1 MKRDKPSLNVQEIG
15 EQGLLKL
22 VQSFCPADFVG
33 DDAAVLTPHPG
44 RSLVITTDVLIDGVH
59 FSDQTTSAADAGWRA
74 AAANLSDLAAMGA
87 MPLGITVGL
96 GLPGDTP
103 VLWVEGLYRGL
114 TECLNQYKTPI
125 VGGDLCRSPVL
136 SIAITAFGEAA
147 PHQLIRR
154 STARPGDAIV
164 ATGIHGA
171 SKAGLE
177 LLLHP
182 ELGRSLSESDRALL
196 IHAHQR
202 PKPRLDVVELLWAD
216 CRGQA
221 EGATGAEGATQTSA
235 VQHSPPNTLLS
246 SPTSSPNFPASLPT
260 TPLTPHPSPL
270 TSIAGMDS
278 SDGLADAIVQICR
291 ASGVGARIERSQ
303 IPLPSALPQWVGAE
317 QALEWALYGGEDF
330 ELVLCLPLAGAQTL
344 VRQLGDGVTIIG
356 TITEDP
362 TVWLVDA
369 TGNQPDQP
377 LTLER
382 GFQHFSG

>member
-1 MKRDKPSLNVQEIG
+1 MNVQEIG

-22 VQSFCPADFVG
+22 VQSFCPADCVG
-33 DDAAVLTPHPG
+33 DDAAVLTTHPG

-59 FSDQTTSAADAGWRA
+59 FSEQTTSAADAGWRA

-114 TECLNQYKTPI
+114 TECLNQYDTSI

-147 PHQLIRR
+147 SNQLIRR

-202 PKPRLDVVELLWAD
+202 PKPRLDVVELLWAAGG
-216 CRGQA
+216 RWETGEAQEA
-221 EGATGAEGATQTSA
+221 EGAIQTSD
-235 VQHSPPNTLLS
+235 VQHPSSLNSSFSLASPS
-246 SPTSSPNFPASLPT
+246 PASPSP
-260 TPLTPHPSPL
+260 PLTPQSSLL

-291 ASGVGARIERSQ
+291 ASGVGASIERSQ
-303 IPLPSALPQWVGAE
+303 IPLPSALQQWVGAE

-330 ELVLCLPLAGAQTL
+330 ELILCLPLAWAQALVQRLGNGAAI
-344 VRQLGDGVTIIG
+344 VG

-362 TVWLVDA
+362 TVRLVDA
-369 TGNQPDQP
+369 TGSQPDRP
-377 LTLER
+377 LILER